1 MKRGRSHSVRQAAYS
16 GRWLVAV
23 AYRRIRAAAL
33 GAETPFVGPQHNPP
47 TAPPFRFPSSRSGR
61 GSNQHVLPAK
71 DTWRRRNPTLFSSES
86 LLDNPIRFMCF
97 EPILER
103 DTSFFTRKS
112 IHKIWFWGFCDPVVQ
127 RNAWSWCD
135 VMELNNQWSRSPRV
149 SRTGTISL
157 STDGY
162 WRYQRKPINFFFCFE
177 HFCWC
182 SVLWRRHSSS
192 QQGVVFLGHDIN
204 LFVGSAFIN
213 SYIQVGFPHFALRL
227 FDELSERNVYLLE
240 IWFFVGSTSWVDP
253 MN

>member
-1 MKRGRSHSVRQAAYS
+1 MKRGRSHSVRPASDS

-33 GAETPFVGPQHNPP
+33 GAEIPFVGPRHNPP
-47 TAPPFRFPSSRSGR
+47 TAPPFRFPSSRSRR

-97 EPILER
+97 EPILKR
-103 DTSFFTRKS
+103 DTSFFTHKS
-112 IHKIWFWGFCDPVVQ
+112 IHNIWFLGFCDPVVQ

-157 STDGY
+157 STDGF
-162 WRYQRKPINFFFCFE
+162 WRYQRKPINLFFCFE

-182 SVLWRRHSSS
+182 SVLSGRHSSK
-192 QQGVVFLGHDIN
+192 QQGVVFLGMILICLWLLHSSI
-204 LFVGSAFIN
+204 FIYKLDFRTLLWGCLMN
-213 SYIQVGFPHFALRL
+213 C
-227 FDELSERNVYLLE
+227 RNVYLLE